1 MVKQPIIDIIIPNYN
16 KAKYLNQCLDSI
28 LAQTYKSWNI
38 YLVDDNSKD
47 NSKEI
52 LQNYQSFDNVNLFF
66 LKENKGPS
74 YCRNLGIEKSSSEF
88 IAFMDSDDF
97 WPKDKLEKQ
106 INNMFKNGYNFTYTD
121 YNFFFHDQI
130 QNIKTSELPLF
141 LDFEKFI
148 LHSSMSTS
156 SIIISRKILG
166 DIKFKPVEQEDYLF
180 KCDLLRKGEKA
191 FKVIDTNV
199 FYRINRNNR
208 SSSKLKNIC
217 SLWHINKTQN
227 KLNFL
232 TNLKSLIFISINSFK
247 KYGWK

>member
-52 LQNYQSFDNVNLFF
+52 LQNYRRFDNINLFF

-130 QNIKTSELPLF
+130 QNIKTSKLPLF
-141 LDFEKFI
+141 LDFENFI

-156 SIIISRKILG
+156 SIIISSR
-166 DIKFKPVEQEDYLF
+166 
-180 KCDLLRKGEKA
+180 
-191 FKVIDTNV
+191 
-199 FYRINRNNR
+199 
-208 SSSKLKNIC
+208 
-217 SLWHINKTQN
+217 
-227 KLNFL
+227 
-232 TNLKSLIFISINSFK
+232 SLILIS
-247 KYGWK
+247 

>member
-1 MVKQPIIDIIIPNYN
+1 M
-16 KAKYLNQCLDSI
+16 
-28 LAQTYKSWNI
+28 
-38 YLVDDNSKD
+38 
-47 NSKEI
+47 
-52 LQNYQSFDNVNLFF
+52 QNYQSFDNVNLFF